1 LSQEDEVT
9 RQASSNP
16 LSLKILLRL
25 SKKADH
31 LMEVGRSL
39 AIINTSELMNASKK
53 LKDLNLIEQK
63 VELEGRRFYQVTD
76 LGKKVASFAQK
87 EQDRLVKAENKLV
100 EKLWNLGWICVRS
113 PAGATGHT
121 PDIVA
126 IKQYQDQKTRSE
138 HNQDQSIII
147 LRCVGSSTG
156 TVHLEASQIDS
167 LRQWKVCKVCKPGC
181 RVCKA
186 YVAVTSFS
194 ETGFS
199 FLTANELGQ
208 AEAGVFSVSPET
220 IDNGPKLESLFA
232 Q

>member
-1 LSQEDEVT
+1 MSQEDEVI

-39 AIINTSELMNASKK
+39 SIVNTSELMNAGKK

-63 VELEGRRFYQVTD
+63 AELEGRRFYQVTD

-87 EQDRLVKAENKLV
+87 EQDQLVKAENKLV

-126 IKQYQDQKTRSE
+126 IKGRE
-138 HNQDQSIII
+138 QDQSIII

-156 TVHLEASQIDS
+156 TVHVEASQIDS
-167 LRQWKVCKVCKPGC
+167 LRLWKVCKVCKPGC
-181 RVCKA
+181 KVCKA

-208 AEAGVFSVSPET
+208 SEAGVFSILPET
-220 IDNGPKLESLFA
+220 IGNGPKLESLFA